1 MVFEKGENDMVEVN
15 PNYRTKC
22 WKVILYK
29 NDILEN
35 ERRILTII
43 GTMIDVFIKIKS
55 VMDCED
61 YNYITIEEVKKCTN
75 Y

>member
-1 MVFEKGENDMVEVN
+1 MVEVN
-15 PNYRTKC
+15 PNYRIKS

-43 GTMIDVFIKIKS
+43 GTFVDVFIKIKNE
-55 VMDCED
+55 MDSKNYE
-61 YNYITIEEVKKCTN
+61 YITIEEVKN
-75 Y
+75 GI

>member
-1 MVFEKGENDMVEVN
+1 MVGVN

-43 GTMIDVFIKIKS
+43 GTFVDVFIKIKNE
-55 VMDCED
+55 MDSKNYE
-61 YNYITIEEVKKCTN
+61 YITIEEVKN
-75 Y
+75 GI